1 MWLFHIACT
10 PHILG
15 MRCLYV
21 LPVCRELIY
30 AGRYDKLSINTLT
43 ARLSTKHVTWL
54 PNKVKVESK
63 QVLLSKLC
71 HWLINDYVMILL
83 KVRYG
88 SSL

>member
-1 MWLFHIACT
+1 
-10 PHILG
+10 